1 MCACHAFPVSMT
13 VRSRS
18 GPSRISCHEL
28 NLSQIVLLPYNGA
41 AGAKYEWLG
50 HEYSLADRVTQSDD
64 TMNEL
69 ADICRRDGL
78 NVQIGG

>member
-1 MCACHAFPVSMT
+1 MPCIAGVNDSPEQIRAISRLVSDM
-13 VRSRS
+13 
-18 GPSRISCHEL
+18 G
-28 NLSQIVLLPYNGA
+28 LSHIVLLPYNSA

-50 HEYSLADRVTQSDD
+50 CDFALHNTETQSED

-69 ADICRRDGL
+69 ADICRQDGL